1 MENNETGN
9 ELSDLDKTGTESEES
24 STSDENSDTDKS
36 SKMERIYA
44 AFDEGIDIKDIAE
57 EFGLR
62 VSTLRTY
69 KTNWKNKREPKQL
82 NHLGIPKIIPV
93 KRDKGKSGIVETI
106 DTGEPKKEPVINEV
120 KEPVAGVSETPPVV
134 EDKPVTEKRTEFP
147 KHRDLSKNTIML
159 VDIYLNC
166 GTILKECAI
175 FDDKKNEPLSRFDD
189 VIEKFNS
196 KPYITYIKY
205 RNRNLIGELPL
216 SAVERYNIIK
226 A

>member
-9 ELSDLDKTGTESEES
+9 ELSDLDKQGTESEES
-24 STSDENSDTDKS
+24 STSDGNSDTDKS
-36 SKMERIYA
+36 SKMEKIYA
-44 AFDEGIDIKDIAE
+44 AFDAGLDIKDISA

-69 KTNWKNKREPKQL
+69 KTGWKNKREPKQL
-82 NHLGIPKIIPV
+82 NHLGIPKLIPV
-93 KRDKGKSGIVETI
+93 KRDKGKSGIAENA
-106 DTGEPKKEPVINEV
+106 DDGELKSTPAVDEEKSE
-120 KEPVAGVSETPPVV
+120 VAGVSKSPPVV
-134 EDKPVTEKRTEFP
+134 EDKHVAEKRTEFP
-147 KHRDLSKNTIML
+147 KHRDLSKSTIML

-175 FDDKKNEPLSRFDD
+175 FDDKNDEPLSNFDD